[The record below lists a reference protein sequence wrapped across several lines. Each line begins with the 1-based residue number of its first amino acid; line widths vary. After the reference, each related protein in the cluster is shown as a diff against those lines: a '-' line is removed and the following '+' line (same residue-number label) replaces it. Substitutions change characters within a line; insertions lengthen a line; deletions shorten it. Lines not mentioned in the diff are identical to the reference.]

1 MKVHDIAYWQAMAGG
16 GRYPAIYPAHLRD
29 TESGQ
34 ISGHGGRKGQSIGH
48 SVSNVRC
55 IVRYRA

>member
-48 SVSNVRC
+48 CVR
-55 IVRYRA
+55 